1 MFLTRHQTAI
11 GPRWALNGR
20 YLPRN
25 FTLGLLLELARTVA
39 LELLAV
45 LPSEGDA
52 DSPRLAPIEPGQ
64 EVWAAGVTYTRSREA
79 REGESSVAD
88 AYSRVYAAERP
99 ELFFKAAGW
108 RVVGPG
114 GAIRVR
120 RDSRWSVPEPE
131 MVLVLNSSLE
141 ILGYCAGDDV
151 CSRDVEG
158 ENPLYLPQAKVYD
171 GACSLGPGIA
181 VAAAEELADLPISL
195 TISRGGQVVFRGEAS
210 TAQLKRRLGELA
222 QYLGREISFPQGTF
236 LMTGTGIVLPDSF
249 TLTPGDVV
257 EIAVGSLTLDNVVE
271 G

>member
-1 MFLTRHQTAI
+1 
-11 GPRWALNGR
+11 
-20 YLPRN
+20 
-25 FTLGLLLELARTVA
+25 
-39 LELLAV
+39 
-45 LPSEGDA
+45 
-52 DSPRLAPIEPGQ
+52 
-64 EVWAAGVTYTRSREA
+64 
-79 REGESSVAD
+79 
-88 AYSRVYAAERP
+88 
-99 ELFFKAAGW
+99 
-108 RVVGPG
+108 
-114 GAIRVR
+114 
-120 RDSRWSVPEPE
+120 